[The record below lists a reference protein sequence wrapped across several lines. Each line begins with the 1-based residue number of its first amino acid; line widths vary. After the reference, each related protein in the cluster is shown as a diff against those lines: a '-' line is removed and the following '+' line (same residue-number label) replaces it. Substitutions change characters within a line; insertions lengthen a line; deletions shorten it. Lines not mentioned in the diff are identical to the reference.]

1 MKYTKD
7 RKSEILKALKN
18 VEDNIVLYGTH
29 LQGGSETFKLDC
41 PCLVFALS
49 EVRKAKELVS

>member
-1 MKYTKD
+1 MKD

-18 VEDNIVLYGTH
+18 VEDNIVLYGRH
-29 LQGGSETFKLDC
+29 LQNGQETFKLDC